1 MKRKVF
7 IWATAGFL
15 VASLWALYAAATFPS
30 PSISSRPIFWTL
42 VYMTCPVVFASFH
55 FHFGIK
61 LYWVLLANAA
71 TYGLFGL
78 AVESLRQ
85 QLNHAK

>member
-1 MKRKVF
+1 
-7 IWATAGFL
+7 
-15 VASLWALYAAATFPS
+15 
-30 PSISSRPIFWTL
+30 
-42 VYMTCPVVFASFH
+42 MTCPVVFASFH

>member
-1 MKRKVF
+1 MPQRR
-7 IWATAGFL
+7 
-15 VASLWALYAAATFPS
+15 S
-30 PSISSRPIFWTL
+30 PSNLISAEPIVWTL
-42 VYMTCPVVFASFH
+42 INMTCPVVFASFH
-55 FHFGIK
+55 FYFGIK
-61 LYWVLLANAA
+61 LYRVLLANAA